1 MRGTFHTK
9 FVFTETSEPIYEEVG
24 TGNIESF
31 TETKSSTVSSA
42 ISTEV
47 NEAYLLTVATSMET
61 DVTTVDSNNED

>member
-1 MRGTFHTK
+1 MCGAFHTK

-24 TGNIESF
+24 TETF

-47 NEAYLLTVATSMET
+47 NEAYLLTVAISMET